1 MLSLDIQLFMAL
13 TMSYVIKYGFCRI
26 KVKLDKFLMLEKANK
41 LAFSSLTRNFALTLQ
56 RQYGIT
62 KGENGERALLGR
74 DEQWRAAVVG
84 SGLWHHLRTIAGS
97 VGLRYDGDAGGVLC
111 DCQRAAVEWFQ
122 DGAHQSAG
130 AEARG
135 L

>member
-62 KGENGERALLGR
+62 EGENGERALLGR
-74 DEQWRAAVVG
+74 DEQRRAAVVR
-84 SGLWHHLRTIAGS
+84 SGLWHHLRATAGS
-97 VGLRYDGDAGGVLC
+97 VGLRYDGDAGGVLRY
-111 DCQRAAVEWFQ
+111 CQRAAVEWFQ
-122 DGAHQSAG
+122 DGPHQSAG
-130 AEARG
+130 AETRG

>member
-1 MLSLDIQLFMAL
+1 M
-13 TMSYVIKYGFCRI
+13 
-26 KVKLDKFLMLEKANK
+26 DKFLTLKKANK

-74 DEQWRAAVVG
+74 DEQRRAAVVR
-84 SGLWHHLRTIAGS
+84 SGLWHHFRTIAGS

-111 DCQRAAVEWFQ
+111 DCQRTAVEWFQ

-130 AEARG
+130 TEARG

>member
-1 MLSLDIQLFMAL
+1 
-13 TMSYVIKYGFCRI
+13 
-26 KVKLDKFLMLEKANK
+26 MLEKANK

-62 KGENGERALLGR
+62 EGENGERALLGR
-74 DEQWRAAVVG
+74 DEQRRAAVVG
-84 SGLWHHLRTIAGS
+84 TGLWHHLRTTAGS
-97 VGLRYDGDAGGVLC
+97 VGLRYDGDAGGVLR
-111 DCQRAAVEWFQ
+111 DCQRTAVEWFQ
-122 DGAHQSAG
+122 DGPHQSAG